1 MKYNNIENIAIILAE
16 FDNDVIEENVNGNYI
31 RYRLGCGLLV
41 KSYKDEKNIFVQGK
55 IGLSK
60 KLKNFLLE
68 RETPNAIDLEKS
80 EEIITNFVSLE
91 KEPKVEILEF
101 PQLPTDKEPQNSSFK
116 YTRHENEKIDNGD
129 KEYTPNQDSEIVIA
143 LVGAVGTD
151 LSAIISVIKER
162 LKIFKYKTN
171 EIEISNS
178 IISELKKIDSE
189 TNFKRINNL
198 MTEGNNIRDETGDNS
213 ILAKLASAKINAMR
227 EKNEKEELLPMRRNA
242 FIIRSLKHPEEVAA
256 LRTIYQNGFFL
267 IGVHASSEIR
277 YDYLNRHKGI
287 SPEDVEFLFKRDV
300 DEIEKHGQHTRDTYH
315 LSDFFVDFGE
325 NRQKF
330 DKDVWR
336 IIDLIFGK
344 PFVTPTFDEFAM
356 FMAFSASLR
365 SADLS
370 RQVGAVVTRN
380 HAIVSTGAN
389 DVPQYGS
396 GLYWPDYYNGNEIH
410 DVVGGRDYVR
420 KGDTNVIEKNDII
433 ADILLKIDPVDQP
446 RIREILANSKLK
458 NITEYGR
465 VVHAEM
471 EALLSCAR
479 SHIATAGA
487 DIYCTT
493 FPCHNCAKHI
503 IAAGIK
509 KVVYV
514 EPYPKSKAQDFHSD
528 AITLTDENER
538 LKFQPFVGVG
548 PRSFFNLF
556 SVNLGSGYE
565 ISRKDKQ
572 GKPIEWHE
580 ETARVR
586 MQMLPTSYI
595 ERESITTSTIHPI
608 LEKIK

>member
-1 MKYNNIENIAIILAE
+1 MKFENIEILTNSLAE
-16 FDNDVIEENVNGNYI
+16 FDPVLTEETVNRNQT
-31 RYRLGCGLLV
+31 RYKLGCGLVVNSYWKQRDVFIQGRRALV
-41 KSYKDEKNIFVQGK
+41 RQLEA
-55 IGLSK
+55 
-60 KLKNFLLE
+60 FL
-68 RETPNAIDLEKS
+68 AEKS
-80 EEIITNFVSLE
+80 NANKPEQGDPASVAPALPRPLPSPSPLLREPLPITA
-91 KEPKVEILEF
+91 
-101 PQLPTDKEPQNSSFK
+101 QNVDSSHNSFT
-116 YTRHENEKIDNGD
+116 YTRHDTEV
-129 KEYTPNQDSEIVIA
+129 KELGYTPNFDSELVIA

-151 LSAIISVIKER
+151 LSSIISVIKER
-162 LKIFKYKTN
+162 LKTFNYKTE
-171 EIEISNS
+171 EIEISKQ
-178 IISELKKIDSE
+178 IISQ
-189 TNFKRINNL
+189 FKEIPPEPHFDRVDTL
-198 MTEGNNIRDETGDNS
+198 MTEGNNIRKETGDNS
-213 ILAKLASAKINAMR
+213 ILAKLAAAKINALR
-227 EKNEKEELLPMRRNA
+227 QKNEKGDLLPIPRKA

-277 YDYLNRHKGI
+277 YDYLHRHKNV
-287 SPEDVEFLFKRDV
+287 PEDKVAALFKRDV
-300 DEIEKHGQHTRDTYH
+300 DELEKHGQHTRDTYH

-325 NRQKF
+325 NRLKF

-336 IIDLIFGK
+336 LIDLIFGK

-370 RQVGAVVTRN
+370 RQVGAVVTRD

-389 DVPQYGS
+389 DVPKYGG
-396 GLYWPDYYNGNEIH
+396 GLYWPDYYGENEIH
-410 DVVGGRDYVR
+410 DIKDGRDYVR

-433 ADILLKIDPVDQP
+433 ADILSKIDPVDQP
-446 RIREILANSKLK
+446 KIREILVNSKLK

-479 SHIATAGA
+479 GHIATTGA
-487 DIYCTT
+487 HIYCTT

-509 KVVYV
+509 KVIYV
-514 EPYPKSKAQDFHSD
+514 EPYPKSKALDFHDDS
-528 AITLTDENER
+528 ITLTNQEEKVN
-538 LKFQPFVGVG
+538 FQPFVGVG

-565 ISRKDKQ
+565 ISRKDKE
-572 GKPIEWHE
+572 GKPDIWLENN
-580 ETARVR
+580 ARLR

-595 ERESITTSTIHPI
+595 ERESITTSTIHPLLDKI
-608 LEKIK
+608 L